1 MRGVG
6 VVRSVSRAGYQRAS
20 TSQNGR
26 NVVHEIGHPFYASPP
41 NGSNHCTRSYKPLPI
56 PAPSVHI
63 KQTPNPAT
71 LFPSPPPPIL
81 FFSVV
86 VAASHAA
93 FFQALPL
100 SFSPSVVGPAF
111 KCGPPSPPLPPL
123 SSSPSPPSVI
133 LALVSPRV
141 FCMSVILAFS
151 PLCHPRNRGSPPS
164 VTLRDPGFFA
174 CIPAPSHGATPP
186 HGGRGLGFPTERCG
200 GVRRLSLS
208 ASP

>member
-6 VVRSVSRAGYQRAS
+6 VVRSVSRAGYQRAG
-20 TSQNGR
+20 TSQSGR

-41 NGSNHCTRSYKPLPI
+41 NGSNHCTR
-56 PAPSVHI
+56 SVHI

-100 SFSPSVVGPAF
+100 SFSTSVVGPASNAARPLRLLPPLSS
-111 KCGPPSPPLPPL
+111 PPSPPLSSSPSPPSVILAFSPLCHPRLLPPL

-133 LALVSPRV
+133 LA
-141 FCMSVILAFS
+141 FS
-151 PLCHPRNRGSPPS
+151 PLCHPR
-164 VTLRDPGFFA
+164 
-174 CIPAPSHGATPP
+174 H
-186 HGGRGLGFPTERCG
+186 
-200 GVRRLSLS
+200 
-208 ASP
+208 